1 MLECVN
7 GIKSSVETFVLSTL
21 KFVIVVVKT
30 LPIVITYVAQIVI
43 VMKPKRLAL
52 KEKSYEGM
60 KDVMGNVL
68 IDLIDII

>member
-1 MLECVN
+1 MLECGVN

-30 LPIVITYVAQIVI
+30 LPITITYVAQIVI
-43 VMKPKRLAL
+43 VMKPKGLAL
-52 KEKSYEGM
+52 KEKSYKGM

-68 IDLIDII
+68 IDT